1 MCNVFIYICVCIY
14 IYIYIHIYINFG
26 NIEGGLGGNKR
37 QISRLV
43 LTYGR
48 FQGNL
53 IESVKIK
60 IEYGVKYIFS
70 KLRFLSSI
78 VTLLQW

>member
-1 MCNVFIYICVCIY
+1 MK
-14 IYIYIHIYINFG
+14 
-26 NIEGGLGGNKR
+26 GGLEGNKR

-43 LTYGR
+43 LTYDR

-53 IESVKIK
+53 FESVKIK
-60 IEYGVKYIFS
+60 IEYDVKYIFS

>member
-1 MCNVFIYICVCIY
+1 MK
-14 IYIYIHIYINFG
+14 
-26 NIEGGLGGNKR
+26 GGLGGNKR

-53 IESVKIK
+53 FESVKIK
-60 IEYGVKYIFS
+60 IEYDVKYIFS